1 MRISLSLHPHRS
13 FFRSPAFA
21 AFDCLRLLYFLGSLP
36 GMIADIRQL
45 LNARPFEPF
54 LIVTSGGNRY
64 RVAGA
69 EHAGIDPQRSRVVVW
84 FDDGSSVTITG
95 LHIASIEKEAKQNA

>member
-1 MRISLSLHPHRS
+1 
-13 FFRSPAFA
+13 
-21 AFDCLRLLYFLGSLP
+21 
-36 GMIADIRQL
+36 MIAGIRQL

-64 RVAGA
+64 RVASA

-84 FDDGSSVTITG
+84 FDDGSSVTIAG
-95 LHIASIEKEAKQNA
+95 LHVSSIEKDSKQAA